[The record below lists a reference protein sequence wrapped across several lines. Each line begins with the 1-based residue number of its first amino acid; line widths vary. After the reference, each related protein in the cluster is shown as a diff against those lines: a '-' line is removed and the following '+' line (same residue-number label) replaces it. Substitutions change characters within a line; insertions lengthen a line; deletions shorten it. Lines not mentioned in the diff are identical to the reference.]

1 MQKVLSPGVYT
12 QQRTS
17 VPDLK
22 YIHTFYIKI
31 YLQLSLTT
39 KIATIAVVNG
49 LFFSTLM
56 LVDGQQ
62 DGNLLGRGSATAI
75 PRILFLGTASLT
87 RIKSAKNRPD
97 NQRPS
102 VFACVMIYLLSI
114 SGK

>member
-1 MQKVLSPGVYT
+1 
-12 QQRTS
+12 
-17 VPDLK
+17 
-22 YIHTFYIKI
+22 
-31 YLQLSLTT
+31 
-39 KIATIAVVNG
+39 
-49 LFFSTLM
+49 M

-114 SGK
+114 SGKWNYRSEIKMSTYKGNS